1 MAKEKKTKPSPDP
14 LEQGSGGP
22 SAADDLPEV
31 RAAEEAVRRAQE
43 ELGRAQDLYRD
54 IRQQATEQIR
64 QVREQTIGDLIDGTL
79 RQVRKHPGPGVIL
92 AAVIGFFLGRLF
104 RR

>member
-1 MAKEKKTKPSPDP
+1 MAKKKKAKPSPESP
-14 LEQGSGGP
+14 ENGNGEP

-31 RAAEEAVRRAQE
+31 RTAEEAVRRAKE
-43 ELGRAQDLYRD
+43 ELARAHDVYRE
-54 IRQQATEQIR
+54 IRQQATAQIR
-64 QVREQTIGDLIDGTL
+64 QVREKTVGDLIDGTI
-79 RQVRKHPGPGVIL
+79 RQVRKHPGAGVIL